1 MKIETETPKT
11 VDSFLFSEVHY
22 SRPGIVKTLSVF
34 LLSAVALFLPM
45 SLYPNIYDEGIILTG
60 AVRVMAGQVPHR
72 DFYANY
78 GPAQFYILAI
88 LFKIFG
94 PSILVERVFDI
105 FLKASLVVVIYLL
118 LSRYVRPWIV
128 FATCGAIVFWLFGLF
143 DSSFGLAT
151 IPASLLNVLAVI
163 LIMCAFHPHLSKR
176 RMIAAGAVGGLAML
190 FRYDT
195 GIALTAISA
204 CVIALAAY
212 PVLGGVLPKLRM
224 FASMFGAYILG
235 FTIVVLPSAI
245 YYLSV
250 APIHPLIH
258 DIILYPSK
266 YYHAGRNLPFPHVT
280 IKQFDNTVIY
290 AIILLI
296 AVALY
301 ISLLR
306 LFRADKT
313 GTSILRNQSG
323 PPNVCGFLLAFGVLG
338 LGMYVK
344 GLVRVELIHLYLA
357 LIPALLIVAVLLE
370 HRWSLP
376 QYLRVVIVCLA
387 GLFAASSV
395 WSALREIKNVR
406 LVHGSLPE
414 TFWSFATRRSSQ
426 LHAEWCR
433 QKSPLTEGLCFLP
446 DDDHIRV
453 IEFISTHTTAQESLF
468 VGVSHHDRIHS
479 NDNLIYFASQRL
491 PATHWSHFD
500 PGLQNRADIQ
510 TEIVH
515 ELELKAPPYVVRD
528 SQFDLIREPNDS
540 SKSTG
545 VTILD
550 HYLDTE
556 YQRVC
561 TFGELSIWRR
571 TGYVS

>member
-1 MKIETETPKT
+1 
-11 VDSFLFSEVHY
+11 
-22 SRPGIVKTLSVF
+22 
-34 LLSAVALFLPM
+34 M
-45 SLYPNIYDEGIILTG
+45 SLYPNVYDEGIILTG
-60 AVRVMAGQVPHR
+60 AMRVMAGQVPHR

-78 GPAQFYILAI
+78 GPAQFCILAI

-105 FLKASLVVVIYLL
+105 FLKASLIVIIYLL
-118 LSRYVRPWIV
+118 LSLYVRPWIV
-128 FATCGAIVFWLFGLF
+128 YATCGAIVFWLFGLF

-163 LIMCAFHPHLSKR
+163 LIMSAFHPYLSKR
-176 RMIAAGAVGGLAML
+176 RMIAAGAIGGLATL

-195 GIALTAISA
+195 GIALAAVSV
-204 CVIALAAY
+204 CVIALAVY
-212 PVLGGVLPKLRM
+212 PIFAGVLPKLRI
-224 FASMFGAYILG
+224 FISMFGAYILG
-235 FTIVVLPSAI
+235 FAIIVLPSAI

-266 YYHAGRNLPFPHVT
+266 YYHANRNLPFPHIT

-296 AVALY
+296 GIALC
-301 ISLLR
+301 ISSLWF
-306 LFRADKT
+306 FRADKT
-313 GTSILRNQSG
+313 GTSIFRNQSG
-323 PPNVCGFLLAFGVLG
+323 TPNLYGFLLAFGVLG

-344 GLVRVELIHLYLA
+344 GLVRVQLIHLYLA
-357 LIPALLIVAVLLE
+357 LIPAVLILAVLLE

-376 QYLRVVIVCLA
+376 QYLRVVTVCLA

-406 LVHGSLPE
+406 LVHRSLPE
-414 TFWSFATRRSSQ
+414 TFWLFATKRSPQ
-426 LHAEWCR
+426 LHAEWCKQR
-433 QKSPLTEGLCFLP
+433 SPLTEGLCFLP
-446 DDDHIRV
+446 DDDHIRA
-453 IEFISTHTTAQESLF
+453 IEFISTHTTANESLF

-500 PGLQNRADIQ
+500 PGLQNRADVQ
-510 TEIVH
+510 TQIVR

-528 SQFDLIREPNDS
+528 SEFDLIREPNDS
-540 SKSTG
+540 AKSSG
-545 VTILD
+545 ATILD
-550 HYLDTE
+550 HYLDIE

-571 TGYVS
+571 SGSVS